1 MMATVTSDAAVLHWQ
16 KTLALYDGFIFVV
29 AEYNHSI
36 TGVLKN
42 AMDSAY
48 RQWNRK
54 PATMIGYSGTGA
66 ARAVEHLRL
75 IASALQMVPTA
86 GAIHIAGVDFL
97 AISPMG
103 SDKPMQEIEAHL
115 LASTKATLDEFVWW
129 ARATMAARAL
139 AQ

>member
-1 MMATVTSDAAVLHWQ
+1 MSSKPRVAVIIGSTRDGRLADKPARWIVEQAQARGDMEVDLVDLRDHPLPFYSERGPMMATVTSDAAVLHWQ

-54 PATMIGYSGTGA
+54 PAT
-66 ARAVEHLRL
+66 
-75 IASALQMVPTA
+75 
-86 GAIHIAGVDFL
+86 
-97 AISPMG
+97 
-103 SDKPMQEIEAHL
+103 
-115 LASTKATLDEFVWW
+115 
-129 ARATMAARAL
+129 
-139 AQ
+139 